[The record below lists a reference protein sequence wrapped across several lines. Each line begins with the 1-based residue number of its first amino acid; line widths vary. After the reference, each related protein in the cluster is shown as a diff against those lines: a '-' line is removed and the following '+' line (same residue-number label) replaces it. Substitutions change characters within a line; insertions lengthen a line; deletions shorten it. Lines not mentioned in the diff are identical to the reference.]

1 MEITSRTAALDDA
14 EGARVTRGR
23 PAASWGAI
31 IAGAS
36 VALASTFILVS
47 LGFGLELA
55 SVSPWPARGAT
66 ITTFSVTTAIWLIVT
81 QWISAALGG
90 YITGRLR
97 SRWIGTHA
105 HEVFFRDT
113 AHGLVT
119 WSVATVVFV
128 GVMAGS
134 VTEVAG
140 GAARAASTTT
150 AADAYGIDRLFR
162 SAGQAGVGSAAT
174 ATVSPN
180 EQARS
185 EAAHIVSQ
193 SVATGSLIDTDRTY
207 LTSLIVQQTGAS
219 AGDARQRVDELV
231 QNLNDAKS
239 RLEQAADSARKAGAE
254 TAIYTALS
262 MLIGAF
268 IASVSAAFA
277 GRLRDEHP

>member
-1 MEITSRTAALDDA
+1 MFHPAVSPRAIVRVAAGSFATAAPIA
-14 EGARVTRGR
+14 TRSASRASGPRSTPIGGSRRARWTG
-23 PAASWGAI
+23 I
-31 IAGAS
+31 
-36 VALASTFILVS
+36 
-47 LGFGLELA
+47 
-55 SVSPWPARGAT
+55 
-66 ITTFSVTTAIWLIVT
+66 FS
-81 QWISAALGG
+81 
-90 YITGRLR
+90 
-97 SRWIGTHA
+97 
-105 HEVFFRDT
+105 
-113 AHGLVT
+113 
-119 WSVATVVFV
+119 
-128 GVMAGS
+128 
-134 VTEVAG
+134 
-140 GAARAASTTT
+140 ARAASTTT